1 MGFSRNTY
9 YCVGLVLLLL
19 GLEFRL
25 VDTATLNP
33 EATAFL
39 AKQAKH
45 PVAAVN
51 AAVQAV
57 NPEAKPIGKKT
68 VKPPDW
74 IGYALLCAGAVFVF
88 HALGMPKQG

>member
-1 MGFSRNTY
+1 MGFSRTTY

-25 VDTATLNP
+25 VESATFTP
-33 EATAFL
+33 EFTAFL

-51 AAVQAV
+51 AAAQAI

-74 IGYALLCAGAVFVF
+74 IGWSLLCLGSVSVF
-88 HALGMPKQG
+88 HALGMPKQ